1 MEYSIIPY
9 EERKWT
15 VYVHENKINGKKYV
29 GITSKT
35 NPNDRWR
42 NGRGYDGSPQFYNAI
57 RKYGWDNFNH
67 IIVVNSVTK
76 NEACNIEIM
85 LISALNTRNSE
96 YGYNFYIGGT
106 AGVTGLKMSKESC
119 DKKRGFQSSLSK
131 PVVCLNDL
139 NTYGSLNL
147 AAQDKGIAHGHS
159 IALCCDGITQYSG
172 IDKSGTYLKWMWLS
186 DYESSTNEHIKNRLT
201 SPVYITNSN
210 QIICLNNKKHSIT
223 QKRSPT
229 IVV

>member
-106 AGVTGLKMSKESC
+106 AGVTGLKMS
-119 DKKRGFQSSLSK
+119 
-131 PVVCLNDL
+131 
-139 NTYGSLNL
+139 
-147 AAQDKGIAHGHS
+147 
-159 IALCCDGITQYSG
+159 
-172 IDKSGTYLKWMWLS
+172 
-186 DYESSTNEHIKNRLT
+186 
-201 SPVYITNSN
+201 
-210 QIICLNNKKHSIT
+210 
-223 QKRSPT
+223 
-229 IVV
+229 